1 MFCYIYI
8 ILYIYIY
15 YIIYIW
21 IQIFLKKVLYQI
33 IPQLSEDWIH
43 RVRAGALRP
52 IMSYIAF
59 PIGHRLLI
67 RLFVGRKPPVIAHI
81 SIDMSSP
88 LAQLAKKKQY
98 QANSS
103 ILLIGL
109 QKVHQI
115 TKNNTQHGGFTR
127 IYSPKFS

>member
-1 MFCYIYI
+1 MPSSAR
-8 ILYIYIY
+8 
-15 YIIYIW
+15 
-21 IQIFLKKVLYQI
+21 IQPASPK
-33 IPQLSEDWIH
+33 IH
-43 RVRAGALRP
+43 RFTNGNSNKHRDKLLRTRIAP
-52 IMSYIAF
+52 ARPQHIPCYNTNHTFASYIAF

>member
-1 MFCYIYI
+1 M
-8 ILYIYIY
+8 
-15 YIIYIW
+15 W

-67 RLFVGRKPPVIAHI
+67 RLFVGRYALGQVPSIICI
-81 SIDMSSP
+81 S
-88 LAQLAKKKQY
+88 
-98 QANSS
+98 
-103 ILLIGL
+103 
-109 QKVHQI
+109 
-115 TKNNTQHGGFTR
+115 R
-127 IYSPKFS
+127 